1 MRNRILEIVVFL
13 MDFLQQGAKENF
25 HPDELSDTLE
35 QMGYSDSEISSAYK
49 WMLERLHGNPEK
61 YFDKYPEKPKSL
73 RLLSSVERQQ
83 ISPAAFG
90 YVLKLKDLDLITDL
104 DMELILEKA
113 SQIGTYPMSENQM
126 KVLVSSVVFPELAG
140 ADIEEISSDSAS
152 YRKNFH

>member
-25 HPDELSDTLE
+25 HLDELSDTLE

-61 YFDKYPEKPKSL
+61 YYDKYPEKPKSL

-90 YVLKLKDLDLITDL
+90 YVLKLKNLNLITDL
-104 DMELILEKA
+104 DMESILEKA

-126 KVLVSSVVFPELAG
+126 KLLVSSVVFPELAG
-140 ADIEEISSDSAS
+140 ADIEEISSDSVS
-152 YRKNFH
+152 YKKNFH

>member
-49 WMLERLHGNPEK
+49 WMLERLHGSPEK
-61 YFDKYPEKPKSL
+61 YFDRYPEKPKSL

-90 YVLKLKDLDLITDL
+90 YVLKLKNLNLITDL
-104 DMELILEKA
+104 NMESILEKA
-113 SQIGTYPMSENQM
+113 SQIGTYPMSESQM
-126 KVLVSSVVFPELAG
+126 KILVSTVVFPELGG
-140 ADIEEISSDSAS
+140 ADIEEISSKSAS
-152 YRKNFH
+152 YLKNFH